1 MKRLVFL
8 ALVLTVF
15 ALAGKTTHLIKVT
28 KADGTT
34 ERFWVET
41 VTKITFEADK
51 NDSSA
56 ITSIPVSEMM
66 PAASVSWNRHTS
78 SLSVIVPEGRSAV
91 RIFDAL
97 GNCVYRN
104 ANLVKGENV
113 VQPGLHSGFYMVQV
127 QMGAH
132 LTTLKINVKE

>member
-41 VTKITFEADK
+41 VTKITFKADK
-51 NDSSA
+51 NDSSG
-56 ITSIPVSEMM
+56 ISSIPMVAKL
-66 PAASVSWNRHTS
+66 PAASVAWNRHTS
-78 SLSVIVPEGRSAV
+78 SLSVIVPEGRASV
-91 RIFDAL
+91 RFFDAL

-104 ANLVKGENV
+104 SSLVKGENV
-113 VQPGLHSGFYMVQV
+113 VKPGLKSGFYVVHVQT
-127 QMGAH
+127 GAYH
-132 LTTLKINVKE
+132 KTLNINVKQ